1 MVQFLPFLERERMK
15 LIIDDRYISL
25 EEIRQATHVSLSSES
40 HFEENFSLS
49 HTFLMNEIK
58 KGKPIYGVTT
68 GYGASGKNYLTYEQ
82 SATLQQNLY
91 RFHGCGMGEPLS
103 PRIARYAL
111 ICRLISLSKGKSG
124 ISYELLQRLIL
135 LLEKE
140 MIPVIPS
147 LGSVGASGDLTPL
160 SYIAAVIAGEREVW
174 YEGTI
179 QPTHEVYAKLGITP
193 YVFKPKE
200 ALAIMNGTTIMS
212 AIALDGLERFEV
224 LLASMESFVAGMFE
238 VLLGD
243 TTPLDSFVH
252 EAKPFSGQI
261 QSAANIKAK
270 IEGSKLTHGRD
281 DRYDKFFADHDLNI
295 QDTYSVR
302 CAPQV
307 LGVIRDNLEIS
318 KQWVEQEINSVNDNP
333 LIDGKNQKIYTSGN
347 FYGGY
352 VAHAMDTLKI
362 CAANLA
368 DLLDKEFALL
378 VDHKFNRGLGENLK
392 LSREPYFHGFKAM
405 QITLS
410 SLSAD
415 VIKNTT
421 AASIH
426 SRPTESL
433 NQDKVSMGTTAAL
446 DFQKMLEPIGLMLSI
461 AFMGLAQAVDIR
473 GKQSVSPTLLKH
485 HDAIREHAK
494 ALLEDRRMDIDIHK
508 IHKIVCKGL
517 LA

>member
-1 MVQFLPFLERERMK
+1 MQLTLDSRHITLDE
-15 LIIDDRYISL
+15 IINATSVDIS
-25 EEIRQATHVSLSSES
+25 QDPT
-40 HFEENFSLS
+40 FETRFSLG

-82 SATLQQNLY
+82 SAILQQNLY
-91 RFHGCGMGEPLS
+91 RFHGCGVGEPLS
-103 PRIARYAL
+103 HEIARYMV
-111 ICRLISLSKGKSG
+111 IIRLISLSKGRSG
-124 ISYELLQRLIL
+124 ISYTLLQRLEL
-135 LLEKE
+135 LLKHDI
-140 MIPVIPS
+140 IPIIPS

-174 YEGTI
+174 YEGKTRNAVD
-179 QPTHEVYAKLGITP
+179 VYTQLGIAP
-193 YVFKPKE
+193 YIFKPKE
-200 ALAIMNGTTIMS
+200 ALAIMNGTASMS
-212 AIALDGLERFEV
+212 AIALSSLTKFTTILE
-224 LLASMESFVAGMFE
+224 SMESFVSAMFE
-238 VLLGD
+238 LLLSD

-252 EAKPFSGQI
+252 ESKPFTGQI
-261 QSAANIKAK
+261 KTAHAIKTK
-270 IEGSKLTHGRD
+270 LEGSKLTHGRD
-281 DRYDKFFADHDLNI
+281 DRYDKFFADNELNI
-295 QDTYSVR
+295 QDTYSIR

-307 LGVIRDNLEIS
+307 LGVVRDNLEIS
-318 KQWVEQEINSVNDNP
+318 KNWVEQEINSVNDNP
-333 LIDGKNQKIYTSGN
+333 LIDGENQKIYTSGN

-362 CAANLA
+362 CAANVA

-378 VDHKFNRGLGENLK
+378 VDHKFNRGIGENIK

-426 SRPTESL
+426 SRSTESM

-446 DFQKMLEPIGLMLSI
+446 DFAKMLEPLELMLSI
-461 AFMGLAQAVDIR
+461 AFMGVAQAVDIR
-473 GKQSVSPTLLKH
+473 GKELVSPTLLKH
-485 HDAIREHAK
+485 YHSIRESANP
-494 ALLEDRRMDIDIHK
+494 LLEDRRMDVEILRVRSILQAGK
-508 IHKIVCKGL
+508 